1 MIVHLDVA
9 SAKRIIAREIAD
21 PPPIRDATGFE
32 SAVLQSQH
40 SAFGEDAYE
49 TIFDKAGAILF
60 AVVKFHPLVDGNKRA
75 GWLLSAAFLAAN
87 GLDLSSVSNDD
98 VYDTVIKVAE
108 DATIERPWV
117 SARLHQLWLDQ
128 DGDNDAP

>member
-1 MIVHLDVA
+1 MRGR
-9 SAKRIIAREIAD
+9 SQ
-21 PPPIRDATGFE
+21 IRR
-32 SAVLQSQH
+32 
-40 SAFGEDAYE
+40 
-49 TIFDKAGAILF
+49 
-60 AVVKFHPLVDGNKRA
+60 FHPLVDGNKRA